1 LNLFQLDRINQTIT
15 STYLKVE
22 TQYDVQMAFQENS
35 ETKLS
40 EFFQVMKDYRPI
52 FIHHLLCFF

>member
-1 LNLFQLDRINQTIT
+1 M
-15 STYLKVE
+15 YLKVE

-40 EFFQVMKDYRPI
+40 EFFQV
-52 FIHHLLCFF
+52 LLTKYEHFYLYIICFKERLFSINGK